1 MAKNFRKMIDNK
13 MADRFGLQK
22 FAFRPKDAI
31 LGESG
36 RETTMEGQ
44 KQGTSTGGGLLE
56 VDAQIFKNI
65 MARDQEVAT
74 TLPKLLKKAKA
85 QGTLANY
92 KGSTRHKVRK
102 IQKLLFFSLLVQR
115 RF

>member
-1 MAKNFRKMIDNK
+1 MIDNK
-13 MADRFGLQK
+13 MEDKYGLQK

-31 LGESG
+31 LGEGG
-36 RETTMEGQ
+36 RETTVEGQ
-44 KQGTSTGGGLLE
+44 EQGTSTGGVLLE

-92 KGSTRHKVRK
+92 KESTRYKAMTKHVRFLF
-102 IQKLLFFSLLVQR
+102 IQAKTTLVILSVPL
-115 RF
+115 